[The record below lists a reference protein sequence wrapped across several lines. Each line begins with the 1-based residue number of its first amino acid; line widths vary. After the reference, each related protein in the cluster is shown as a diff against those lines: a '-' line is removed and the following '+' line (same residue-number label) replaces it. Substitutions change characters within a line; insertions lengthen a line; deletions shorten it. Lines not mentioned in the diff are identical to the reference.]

1 MNKPCPNCGCNFDRK
16 QGNFLFWECGTWAR
30 GENLEHLSVS
40 NDCTAIKLRVRVTN
54 MRIALKA
61 IYDKADVGSEIRDIA
76 EKALK

>member
-30 GENLEHLSVS
+30 GDTNKLASVS
-40 NDCTAIKLRVRVTN
+40 SECRRDKLEA
-54 MRIALKA
+54 ALKL
-61 IYDKADVGSEIRDIA
+61 IYDKAEGGSEIRDIA